1 MSKIKRY
8 FQGVVEQAKMVRW
21 PSRKELLSSV
31 LIVLAVVAVAAI
43 ALSLSDALVGELLK
57 LLEKQNPVDSGT
69 SSEAGE
75 HVHQAIRMLINL
87 YF

>member
-8 FQGVVEQAKMVRW
+8 FQGVIEQAKMVRW
-21 PSRKELLSSV
+21 PSRKDLLSSV

-43 ALSLSDALVGELLK
+43 ALSISDALVGELLK
-57 LLEKQNPVDSGT
+57 LLEKQNPGT
-69 SSEAGE
+69 SSEA
-75 HVHQAIRMLINL
+75 HVHEAIRMLTNL

>member
-8 FQGVVEQAKMVRW
+8 FQGVIEQAKMVRW
-21 PSRKELLSSV
+21 PSRKDLLSSV

-43 ALSLSDALVGELLK
+43 ALSISDALVGELLK
-57 LLEKQNPVDSGT
+57 LLEKQNPVDPGT
-69 SSEAGE
+69 SSEAHAHE
-75 HVHQAIRMLINL
+75 AIRMLTNL